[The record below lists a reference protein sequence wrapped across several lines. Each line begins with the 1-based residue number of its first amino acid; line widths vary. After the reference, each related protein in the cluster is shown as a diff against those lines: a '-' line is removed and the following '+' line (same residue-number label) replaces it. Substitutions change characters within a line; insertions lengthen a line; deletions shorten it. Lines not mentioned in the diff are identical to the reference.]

1 MSSNSWLVLIDLTGS
16 STSSLY
22 SSSSSSSSYT
32 CPSSS
37 NSLILMLLL
46 SARLVA
52 AAAPLGRRHR
62 LLTARRRAELVLPV
76 GPWNSRCPTPKGLK
90 SGPCRTLIRLSFSFW
105 TFWTRLVSA
114 AVSNI
119 GLRAAGGAGYRWPD
133 GQKQDTLGGQRI
145 GAPAHPVMEPT
156 RHEDISRCN
165 RGQVTL
171 PKLQAAQPTV
181 PWPHNSRLQDD
192 RGWVL
197 LDAGSQSVGLWSLVH
212 RLADA

>member
-1 MSSNSWLVLIDLTGS
+1 MSNARRAQVRSVQNPNTL
-16 STSSLY
+16 
-22 SSSSSSSSYT
+22 
-32 CPSSS
+32 
-37 NSLILMLLL
+37 LILFLDFLDPFSL
-46 SARLVA
+46 RRSIQDRLA
-52 AAAPLGRRHR
+52 G
-62 LLTARRRAELVLPV
+62 
-76 GPWNSRCPTPKGLK
+76 
-90 SGPCRTLIRLSFSFW
+90 SGGQATD
-105 TFWTRLVSA
+105 
-114 AVSNI
+114 
-119 GLRAAGGAGYRWPD
+119 WPD

-192 RGWVL
+192 SGWVL